1 MRASR
6 MASDPA
12 FTAFLGVFPSE
23 RQHVTAMATPVCTD
37 VRKGFESVRDSVL
50 DLVFVS
56 LLLLMD

>member
-1 MRASR
+1 